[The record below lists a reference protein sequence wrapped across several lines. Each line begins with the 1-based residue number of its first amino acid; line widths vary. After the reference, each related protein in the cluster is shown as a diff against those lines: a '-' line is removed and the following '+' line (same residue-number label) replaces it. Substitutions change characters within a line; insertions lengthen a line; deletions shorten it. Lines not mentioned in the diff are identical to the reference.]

1 MNVLFLAKEP
11 LFYMEYA
18 ARLENHGV
26 PFWTAHTTND
36 FHVMVD
42 RMTFDVVFA
51 DYNFMDFSK
60 FDVYKHIKSKAGKFV
75 FLFLNEP
82 NQERNLFIHWEDK
95 ITEHCPDLWSK
106 ELETLLRLVLNQPFT
121 GEYVLE
127 SEKVENLLLQKESEK
142 QNPFQIQTTA
152 TIIDASD
159 EYENHEIV
167 LEDEQD
173 LFSDTSFEYEEQN
186 TKEKKLIE
194 DFLTIK
200 KNYNLS
206 FYDFLLLDLLRRK
219 KNAMVSLY
227 EMAELLG
234 MSPDEK
240 NIKKIY
246 RHIHCIRVYLETG
259 EGGVESISRIK
270 KGFYTLVSTQ

>member
-18 ARLENHGV
+18 ARLENHGI

-36 FHVMVD
+36 FHLMVD

-106 ELETLLRLVLNQPFT
+106 ELEALLRLVLNQPFT

-206 FYDFLLLDLLRRK
+206 FFDFLLLDLFRRK

>member
-75 FLFLNEP
+75 FLFLNEL

-152 TIIDASD
+152 TIIDSSD

-200 KNYNLS
+200 KNYN
-206 FYDFLLLDLLRRK
+206 
-219 KNAMVSLY
+219 
-227 EMAELLG
+227 
-234 MSPDEK
+234 
-240 NIKKIY
+240 
-246 RHIHCIRVYLETG
+246 
-259 EGGVESISRIK
+259 
-270 KGFYTLVSTQ
+270 

>member
-106 ELETLLRLVLNQPFT
+106 ELETLLRLVLNQQFT
-121 GEYVLE
+121 GDYVLE

-240 NIKKIY
+240 NIKKLY

>member
-36 FHVMVD
+36 FHLMVD

-206 FYDFLLLDLLRRK
+206 FYDFLLLDLFRRK